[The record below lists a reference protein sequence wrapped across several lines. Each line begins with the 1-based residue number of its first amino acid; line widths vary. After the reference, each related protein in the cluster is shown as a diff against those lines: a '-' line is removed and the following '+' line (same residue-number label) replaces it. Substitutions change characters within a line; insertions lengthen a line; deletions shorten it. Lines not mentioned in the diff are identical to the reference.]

1 MTHSDT
7 PDGGVLVDAQGQ
19 VKWFDPKKGFGFVIG
34 PAGQDIF
41 VHFSCIQS
49 EGFRTLR
56 DGETVV
62 YSAKLGAKGWS
73 ASAVRAVNA
82 G

>member
-1 MTHSDT
+1 MENSSA
-7 PDGGVLVDAQGQ
+7 PEGALLVDAQGQ

-34 PAGQDIF
+34 PDGQDIF
-41 VHFSCIQS
+41 VHFSSIQS
-49 EGFRTLR
+49 DGFRTLR

-73 ASAVRAVNA
+73 ASSVRPLHA